1 MKSKEES
8 YKIDSRRRSDILNQM
23 QMLAQSYTPEWK
35 FDTTSPDAGSVIG
48 LIFANQTAANIQK
61 LNRVIEKYHTEFKI
75 REREYSQVILTEVLE
90 IHIVE
95 LLRFN
100 LENNGYKV
108 DYSYDGFDGYLKTKE
123 FQPDLILLDWMLPNI
138 SGIELLKKIRSD
150 ESLEQIPVI
159 MLTAKN
165 MEEDKLEGLQDGA
178 DDYITKP
185 FSVKEV
191 LARITSVLRRY
202 KYTSNEKVEVLK
214 ADDIQVN
221 VNKHI
226 VTKNGQEIELTLKE
240 FQILKL
246 LIENK
251 GNVLTRTFLLDKIWG
266 YDYYG
271 ETRTLDVHIRHLRK
285 KIGDNDSKL
294 IETVRGVGYKIK

>member
-1 MKSKEES
+1 MK
-8 YKIDSRRRSDILNQM
+8 KI
-23 QMLAQSYTPEWK
+23 
-35 FDTTSPDAGSVIG
+35 
-48 LIFANQTAANIQK
+48 LIIDD
-61 LNRVIEKYHTEFKI
+61 
-75 REREYSQVILTEVLE
+75 E

-95 LLRFN
+95 LLKFN

-138 SGIELLKKIRSD
+138 SGIDLLKKIRSD
-150 ESLEQIPVI
+150 ETLEQIPVI

-165 MEEDKLEGLQDGA
+165 MEEDKLEGLEDGA

-202 KYTSNEKVEVLK
+202 KYTSNEKIEVLK

-285 KIGDNDSKL
+285 KTGDNDSKL

>member
-1 MKSKEES
+1 MK
-8 YKIDSRRRSDILNQM
+8 KI
-23 QMLAQSYTPEWK
+23 
-35 FDTTSPDAGSVIG
+35 
-48 LIFANQTAANIQK
+48 LIIDD
-61 LNRVIEKYHTEFKI
+61 
-75 REREYSQVILTEVLE
+75 E

-95 LLRFN
+95 LLKFN
-100 LENNGYKV
+100 LENSGYKV

-138 SGIELLKKIRSD
+138 SGIDLLKKIRSD
-150 ESLEQIPVI
+150 ETLEQTPVI

-202 KYTSNEKVEVLK
+202 KYTSNEKVEILK
-214 ADDIQVN
+214 TDGIQVN

>member
-1 MKSKEES
+1 MK
-8 YKIDSRRRSDILNQM
+8 KI
-23 QMLAQSYTPEWK
+23 
-35 FDTTSPDAGSVIG
+35 
-48 LIFANQTAANIQK
+48 LIIDD
-61 LNRVIEKYHTEFKI
+61 
-75 REREYSQVILTEVLE
+75 E

-95 LLRFN
+95 LLKFN

-108 DYSYDGFDGYLKTKE
+108 DYSYDGFDGYLKIKE

-138 SGIELLKKIRSD
+138 SGIDLLKKIRSD
-150 ESLEQIPVI
+150 ETLEQIPVI

-165 MEEDKLEGLQDGA
+165 MEEDKLEGLEDGA

-185 FSVKEV
+185 FSVREV

-202 KYTSNEKVEVLK
+202 KYTSNEKIEVLK

>member
-1 MKSKEES
+1 MK
-8 YKIDSRRRSDILNQM
+8 KI
-23 QMLAQSYTPEWK
+23 
-35 FDTTSPDAGSVIG
+35 
-48 LIFANQTAANIQK
+48 LIIDD
-61 LNRVIEKYHTEFKI
+61 
-75 REREYSQVILTEVLE
+75 E

-95 LLRFN
+95 LLKFN

-138 SGIELLKKIRSD
+138 SGIDLLKKIRSD
-150 ESLEQIPVI
+150 ETLEQIPVI

-165 MEEDKLEGLQDGA
+165 MEEDKLEGLEDGA

-202 KYTSNEKVEVLK
+202 KYTSNEKFEVLK

>member
-1 MKSKEES
+1 MK
-8 YKIDSRRRSDILNQM
+8 KI
-23 QMLAQSYTPEWK
+23 
-35 FDTTSPDAGSVIG
+35 
-48 LIFANQTAANIQK
+48 LIIDD
-61 LNRVIEKYHTEFKI
+61 
-75 REREYSQVILTEVLE
+75 E
-90 IHIVE
+90 IHKVE
-95 LLRFN
+95 LLKFN

-108 DYSYDGFDGYLKTKE
+108 DYSYDGFYGYLKTKE

-138 SGIELLKKIRSD
+138 SGIDLLKKIRSD
-150 ESLEQIPVI
+150 ETLEQIPVI

-165 MEEDKLEGLQDGA
+165 MEEDKLEGLEDGA

-202 KYTSNEKVEVLK
+202 KYTSNEKIEVLK

>member
-1 MKSKEES
+1 MK
-8 YKIDSRRRSDILNQM
+8 KI
-23 QMLAQSYTPEWK
+23 
-35 FDTTSPDAGSVIG
+35 
-48 LIFANQTAANIQK
+48 LIIDD
-61 LNRVIEKYHTEFKI
+61 
-75 REREYSQVILTEVLE
+75 E

-95 LLRFN
+95 LLKFN

-108 DYSYDGFDGYLKTKE
+108 DYSYDGFDGYLKRKE

-138 SGIELLKKIRSD
+138 SGIDLLKKIRSD
-150 ESLEQIPVI
+150 ETLEQIPVI

-165 MEEDKLEGLQDGA
+165 MEEDKLEGLEDGA

-202 KYTSNEKVEVLK
+202 KYTSNEKIEVLK

-285 KIGDNDSKL
+285 KIGDNESKL

>member
-1 MKSKEES
+1 MK
-8 YKIDSRRRSDILNQM
+8 KI
-23 QMLAQSYTPEWK
+23 
-35 FDTTSPDAGSVIG
+35 
-48 LIFANQTAANIQK
+48 LIIDD
-61 LNRVIEKYHTEFKI
+61 
-75 REREYSQVILTEVLE
+75 E

-95 LLRFN
+95 SLRFN

-108 DYSYDGFDGYLKTKE
+108 DYLYDGFDGYLKTKE

-138 SGIELLKKIRSD
+138 SGIDLLKKIRSD

-226 VTKNGQEIELTLKE
+226 VTKNGTEIELTLKE

-246 LIENK
+246 LIENR

-285 KIGDNDSKL
+285 KIGDDDAKY
-294 IETVRGVGYKIK
+294 IETIRGVGYKIK

>member
-1 MKSKEES
+1 MK
-8 YKIDSRRRSDILNQM
+8 KI
-23 QMLAQSYTPEWK
+23 
-35 FDTTSPDAGSVIG
+35 
-48 LIFANQTAANIQK
+48 LIIDD
-61 LNRVIEKYHTEFKI
+61 
-75 REREYSQVILTEVLE
+75 E
-90 IHIVE
+90 IHLVE
-95 LLRFN
+95 LLKFN

-138 SGIELLKKIRSD
+138 SGIDLLKKIRSD
-150 ESLEQIPVI
+150 ETLEQIPVI

>member
-1 MKSKEES
+1 MK
-8 YKIDSRRRSDILNQM
+8 KI
-23 QMLAQSYTPEWK
+23 
-35 FDTTSPDAGSVIG
+35 
-48 LIFANQTAANIQK
+48 LIIDD
-61 LNRVIEKYHTEFKI
+61 
-75 REREYSQVILTEVLE
+75 E

-138 SGIELLKKIRSD
+138 SGIDLLKKIRSD

-246 LIENK
+246 LIDTINYFCYPIYRI
-251 GNVLTRTFLLDKIWG
+251 T
-266 YDYYG
+266 
-271 ETRTLDVHIRHLRK
+271 
-285 KIGDNDSKL
+285 
-294 IETVRGVGYKIK
+294 

>member
-1 MKSKEES
+1 MK
-8 YKIDSRRRSDILNQM
+8 KI
-23 QMLAQSYTPEWK
+23 
-35 FDTTSPDAGSVIG
+35 
-48 LIFANQTAANIQK
+48 LIIDD
-61 LNRVIEKYHTEFKI
+61 
-75 REREYSQVILTEVLE
+75 E

-95 LLRFN
+95 LLKFN

-123 FQPDLILLDWMLPNI
+123 FQPDLILLDWMIPNI
-138 SGIELLKKIRSD
+138 SGIDLLKKIRSD
-150 ESLEQIPVI
+150 ETLEQIPVI

-165 MEEDKLEGLQDGA
+165 MEEDKLEGLEDGA

-202 KYTSNEKVEVLK
+202 KYTSNEKIEVLK

>member
-1 MKSKEES
+1 MK
-8 YKIDSRRRSDILNQM
+8 KI
-23 QMLAQSYTPEWK
+23 
-35 FDTTSPDAGSVIG
+35 
-48 LIFANQTAANIQK
+48 LIIDD
-61 LNRVIEKYHTEFKI
+61 
-75 REREYSQVILTEVLE
+75 E

-226 VTKNGQEIELTLKE
+226 VTKNGTEIELTLKE

-246 LIENK
+246 LIENR

-271 ETRTLDVHIRHLRK
+271 ETRTLDVHIRNRRK
-285 KIGDNDSKL
+285 NIGDDDAKY
-294 IETVRGVGYKIK
+294 IETIRGVGYKIK

>member
-1 MKSKEES
+1 MK
-8 YKIDSRRRSDILNQM
+8 KI
-23 QMLAQSYTPEWK
+23 
-35 FDTTSPDAGSVIG
+35 
-48 LIFANQTAANIQK
+48 LIIDD
-61 LNRVIEKYHTEFKI
+61 
-75 REREYSQVILTEVLE
+75 E

-138 SGIELLKKIRSD
+138 SGIDLLKKIRSD

-202 KYTSNEKVEVLK
+202 KYTSNEKIEVLK